1 MSTSSRE
8 NEEYGWYGCSE
19 WGKHCS
25 TYMRKLVCMG
35 VRVGMAAINMTRA
48 G

>member
-1 MSTSSRE
+1 MNTSSRE
-8 NEEYGWYGCSE
+8 NEEYGCSE

-25 TYMRKLVCMG
+25 TYMRRLVRME